1 MRLIAPF
8 GFYGAGNIGDEATL
22 HGFARL
28 VRSRP
33 PSPSVWVGSCDPRH
47 DARVEPAFRYYPAG
61 RKSLRRRWATAV
73 AEAVVFPGGTPIM
86 DGLGSWPLDEV
97 VPIVAEARQAGRAV
111 AFVGVGTETLDRPES
126 RARFRDHLAPHVR
139 HWSVRSRHDA
149 DRLASWGVTAE
160 RVTVAAD
167 MAWLIEPV
175 SAELGRTIL
184 EALDVDPDAS
194 LIGINVNNEAIM
206 RQREPE
212 LFESLAAFAD
222 GLVEDRGATVV
233 FFCSEIRTGPEY
245 DQAAAGHVMAAMRH
259 ANRARMVPNRYWS
272 PRELMSILACCRLV
286 VSTRYHVCLFAA
298 LQQVPFV
305 ALQRSDKVRD
315 LCADLQW
322 HAGLPLGHIRPPALR
337 DLLEGIE
344 HDRARMVDVLNRGAQ
359 DRAQQSWKN
368 QTALDALIGASSSRA

>member
-1 MRLIAPF
+1 VRLIAPF

-33 PSPSVWVGSCDPRH
+33 SSLSVWVGSCDPRH
-47 DARVEPAFRYYPAG
+47 DARVEPAFRYYQAG

-97 VPIVAEARQAGRAV
+97 APIVSEARQAGRAV
-111 AFVGVGTETLDRPES
+111 AFVGVGTETLDRTES
-126 RARFRDHLAPHVR
+126 RVRFRDHLAPHVR
-139 HWSVRSRHDA
+139 HWSVRSAHDA

-160 RVTVAAD
+160 RITIAAD

-184 EALDVDPDAS
+184 EALDVDPDAY

-206 RQREPE
+206 RQREPR

-222 GLVEDRGATVV
+222 GLVEDRDATVV
-233 FFCSEIRTGPEY
+233 FFCSEIRTGPECRSGTFVRRRFAICWKASSTIAREWSRSSI
-245 DQAAAGHVMAAMRH
+245 AAPRIARSRAGRT
-259 ANRARMVPNRYWS
+259 R
-272 PRELMSILACCRLV
+272 PR
-286 VSTRYHVCLFAA
+286 STRWSVC
-298 LQQVPFV
+298 
-305 ALQRSDKVRD
+305 RR
-315 LCADLQW
+315 
-322 HAGLPLGHIRPPALR
+322 
-337 DLLEGIE
+337 
-344 HDRARMVDVLNRGAQ
+344 RA
-359 DRAQQSWKN
+359 
-368 QTALDALIGASSSRA
+368 SSRA